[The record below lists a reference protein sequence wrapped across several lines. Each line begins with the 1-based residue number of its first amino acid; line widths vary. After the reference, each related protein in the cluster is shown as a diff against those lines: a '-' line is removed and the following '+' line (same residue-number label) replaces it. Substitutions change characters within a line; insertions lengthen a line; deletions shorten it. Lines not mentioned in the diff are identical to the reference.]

1 MKLRSIALAVT
12 LAALPALAIA
22 QAQHQGHG
30 AGMPMQ
36 GAASGG
42 MSMGGGGSMQ
52 QMMEMMAPK
61 PGDTPFVRDFK
72 QAHMKMMQDMHF
84 PVSGNPDQDFVRG
97 MLPHHQGAV
106 DMAKVQL
113 QHGKDPE
120 LRKLAE
126 TIISDQEREIAQM
139 NTWSKKNAK

>member
-1 MKLRSIALAVT
+1 
-12 LAALPALAIA
+12 
-22 QAQHQGHG
+22 
-30 AGMPMQ
+30 
-36 GAASGG
+36 
-42 MSMGGGGSMQ
+42 MGGSSSMQ

-84 PVSGNPDQDFVRG
+84 PLSGNPDQDFVRG

-120 LRKLAE
+120 MRKLAE

-139 NTWSKKNAK
+139 NAWSKKNAR

>member
-12 LAALPALAIA
+12 LTALPVLAIA

-61 PGDTPFVRDFK
+61 PNDTPFVRDFK

-97 MLPHHQGAV
+97 MLPHH
-106 DMAKVQL
+106 
-113 QHGKDPE
+113 
-120 LRKLAE
+120 
-126 TIISDQEREIAQM
+126 
-139 NTWSKKNAK
+139 